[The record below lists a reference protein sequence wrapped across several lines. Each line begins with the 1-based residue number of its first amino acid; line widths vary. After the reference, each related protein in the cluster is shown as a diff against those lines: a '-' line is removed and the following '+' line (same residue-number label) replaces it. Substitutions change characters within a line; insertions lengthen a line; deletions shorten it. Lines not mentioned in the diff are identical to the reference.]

1 MAEQNT
7 IQSIPIDNLV
17 PHPDNPNRMSK
28 ATFDKLV
35 RNIERT
41 GKYEPLI
48 VRPSARQAGC
58 LEIINGHHRWQALRK
73 LGYKTADVVV
83 WDVDDQQVDILL
95 ATLNRLAGSDVLAKK
110 LALLKRLNERLSAR
124 ELSKL
129 LPQSAKQIEQLT
141 NLKLPDAPA
150 MPDSTDLPSAL
161 VFFVSDSQ
169 QQIIDQALSV
179 AGQLRFVADAPD
191 GERTCLEHSRK
202 SRTACG
208 ERSRTATKAARRA
221 AALTY
226 IANAFLDNNQPLAGQ
241 GAGVGEQGS
250 GVGDQ

>member
-1 MAEQNT
+1 MVEQNT
-7 IQSIPIDNLV
+7 IQSIAIDNLF

-48 VRPSARQAGC
+48 VRPSARQPGC

-83 WDVDDQQVDILL
+83 WDVDDEQVDILL

-129 LPQSAKQIEQLT
+129 LPQTAKQIERLM

-150 MPDSTDLPSAL
+150 KPASAELPGAL

-169 QQIIDQALSV
+169 QQIIEQALSV
-179 AGQLRFVADAPD
+179 AGQLRFVADAPC
-191 GERTCLEHSRK
+191 GEG

-208 ERSRTATKAARRA
+208 EGSRTATKAARRA

-226 IANAFLDNNQPLAGQ
+226 IANAFIDNNNAQ
-241 GAGVGEQGS
+241 GSGIREQGS
-250 GVGDQ
+250 GCRDTRDEG